1 MKDQGPTRGQR
12 GQRGSHTKL
21 RRASAV
27 IHARDC
33 RLRPLNFLRQARK
46 SSMAC
51 QTCNISMITYIS
63 WREVFIMKK
72 TLVTRA
78 WQESK
83 YHVSI
88 DKRFTAESAS
98 SNEQHPCRKFDLTQH
113 SAHFTKKNTTAA
125 DLRQLLPLKALCITH
140 WVYEFWNG
148 RDGSQRN
155 QARRP

>member
-1 MKDQGPTRGQR
+1 MKDQRPTK

-21 RRASAV
+21 RRASVV

-46 SSMAC
+46 SSVEC
-51 QTCNISMITYIS
+51 QTCNIPMITYIS
-63 WREVFIMKK
+63 WCEVFIMKK
-72 TLVTRA
+72 TLVTSA

-88 DKRFTAESAS
+88 YKRFTAKSAS
-98 SNEQHPCRKFDLTQH
+98 SNEQHPCRKFDLTQR
-113 SAHFTKKNTTAA
+113 SAHFTKKNTTAG
-125 DLRQLLPLKALCITH
+125 DVRQLLQLKTLCITQ

-155 QARRP
+155 QTRQP